1 MPVNEAGKLG
11 CVVAVRSSTISRVRI
26 LFARDQRGESL
37 TTVYRTDGVVVE
49 LPSYSRK
56 HRVPHDLAHAVAE
69 RELGLAGGVFGSIA
83 AGALFENMRVIG
95 GRTRHDAAARSRRIL
110 AANRR
115 TLTLAEA
122 MAGALHHL
130 VEHADASPSGT
141 SDASPADSVSVA
153 SALRRAWDSLNQ
165 EPFPYPP
172 QQVIA
177 AARVLRDHA
186 DRWATLHHGETL
198 EFRWPDTL
206 TAPVPPATTRRGRRR
221 RS

>member
-1 MPVNEAGKLG
+1 MRRSGA
-11 CVVAVRSSTISRVRI
+11 AVDNFAVRI
-26 LFARDQRGESL
+26 LFARDQQGESL

-69 RELGLAGGVFGSIA
+69 REFGLAGGVFGSIA

-95 GRTRHDAAARSRRIL
+95 GRTRHDAAASSRRIL

-130 VEHADASPSGT
+130 VEHADADPGGT
-141 SDASPADSVSVA
+141 SDGSPADGFCVVPT
-153 SALRRAWDSLNQ
+153 LRRAWGSLNQ
-165 EPFPYPP
+165 DPFPYPR
-172 QQVIA
+172 QQVIVA
-177 AARVLRDHA
+177 VNVLRDHA
-186 DRWATLHHGETL
+186 DRWTALRHGEAL
-198 EFRWPDTL
+198 EFRWPDSL
-206 TAPVPPATTRRGRRR
+206 TAPVPPATTGRGRQR